1 MASRQATH
9 QEHQHSTHPAAM
21 EKTHEGMS
29 VQKHESMLVENHK
42 KFLWTYYTNLLL
54 GVWLLTS
61 PVTFGY
67 QSTGMTWSDIVSGGL
82 VLGFG
87 TLALFR
93 RTWAAWA
100 VCFTGIWLLF
110 APLLLWAPSAAA
122 YLNDTIIGGM
132 LIALSILIPGMP
144 GMGWM
149 DMPGPEIP
157 PGWTYNP
164 STWLQRGPIIALAFV
179 GFFIARYLAAYQL
192 GHIPSAWDPFFG
204 DSTQQV
210 LTSKVS
216 RAWPISDAGLGAL
229 SYLLEALSGYMGD
242 SRRWRTM
249 PWMVLMFALLVVPL
263 GATSIILVI
272 LQPVSIGM
280 WCTLCLVAAVAML
293 IMVPLAVDEVVAMG
307 QFMVA
312 SSRAGKPFWRTFW
325 KGGSIE
331 GGGPDTR
338 SPEFGSPAASAVGP
352 SMVWGV
358 SLPWTLAMSTALGMW
373 LMVAP
378 SALGTDAAI
387 ADSDHLVGALVV
399 TFAVIAWAEVTRSL
413 RWFNAVLGLWL
424 IAAPWLLAGGTSMAT
439 FNDLVVG
446 LLLVLTSLPR
456 GTIRERYASWS
467 RYII

>member
-1 MASRQATH
+1 MEHAHPEARRHHEESRSMGEA
-9 QEHQHSTHPAAM
+9 
-21 EKTHEGMS
+21 HEGMS
-29 VQKHESMLVENHK
+29 GPEHEAMLLENHK
-42 KFLWTYYTNLLL
+42 KYLWTYYTNLLL
-54 GVWLLTS
+54 SIWLLTS

-67 QSTGMTWSDIVSGGL
+67 QSAGMTWSDVASGGL
-82 VLGFG
+82 VLIFG

-93 RTWAAWA
+93 RAWAGWA

-110 APLLLWAPSAAA
+110 APLVFWAPSAAA
-122 YLNDTIIGGM
+122 YLNDTIVGGL
-132 LIALSILIPGMP
+132 LIALSVLIPGMP

-164 STWLQRGPIIALAFV
+164 STWHQRGPIIALAFL

-204 DSTQQV
+204 ESTQKV

-216 RAWPISDAGLGAL
+216 KAWPISDAGLGAL

-272 LQPVSIGM
+272 LQPISIGM

-293 IMVPLAVDEVVAMG
+293 VMVPLAVDEVIAMG
-307 QFMVA
+307 QFMVQ

-325 KGGSIE
+325 KGGSIDR
-331 GGGPDTR
+331 GGPDTR
-338 SPEFGSPAASAVGP
+338 SPEFGAPASSVGP
-352 SMVWGV
+352 AMVWGV
-358 SLPWTLAMSTALGMW
+358 TLPWTLVVSTTFGVW

-378 SALGTDAAI
+378 SVLGTEAGL

-399 TFAVIAWAEVTRSL
+399 TFAVIAWAEVTRAV
-413 RWFNAVLGLWL
+413 RWLNAVFGV
-424 IAAPWLLAGGTSMAT
+424 WLLAVPWFVSGGTSVAT
-439 FNDLVVG
+439 VNDLVIG
-446 LLLVLTSLPR
+446 FLLLLTSLPR
-456 GTIRERYASWS
+456 GTVRERYAGWN